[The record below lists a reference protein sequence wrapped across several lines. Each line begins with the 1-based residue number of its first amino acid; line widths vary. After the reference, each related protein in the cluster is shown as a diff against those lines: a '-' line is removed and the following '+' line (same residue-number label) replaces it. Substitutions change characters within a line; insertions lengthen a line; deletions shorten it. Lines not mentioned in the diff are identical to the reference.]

1 MQAGSTLVLLCA
13 GFEFD
18 TKSTG
23 NISESTYLWWINRAD
38 RARGTGSGS
47 RLSHESC
54 PRGLDVD
61 NRYQGENWYR
71 ADTYVMRLILLLQ
84 FPF

>member
-1 MQAGSTLVLLCA
+1 MQAGSTLLLLCA
-13 GFEFD
+13 DFEFD

-23 NISESTYLWWINRAD
+23 NISESTYLWWINRVD
-38 RARGTGSGS
+38 QARGTGSGS

-54 PRGLDVD
+54 RRGLDVD

-71 ADTYVMRLILLLQ
+71 VDTYVMRSILLFQ